1 MYLLKEGM
9 LEKLMQFPQG
19 EFPNGPF
26 PYEQYETFTPQS
38 ATDEEMTVYY
48 VASDETRARQTV
60 QSIQQAQ
67 TLLSNLL
74 HVDVP
79 EMDVLF
85 PTKVDWYF
93 APRAKEDAAAT
104 PDEEPFLP
112 YWTDVVSPACLV
124 VPPELD
130 PTWGEET
137 LEKLL
142 FLIYHEI
149 ALAFLEIADIRDWP
163 DIAPLWADEWQLKF
177 AALWLSHEID
187 GVKGL
192 VNTDLREEFEESFE
206 PEADGKTPVTI
217 RGFDWY
223 DDTTPDEYLEY
234 EILLEQFAADLLA
247 NYSPEILP
255 DFLIQYRVYRERF
268 LSDEVTKILASVLG
282 PNGEEWLENLVYF

>member
-1 MYLLKEGM
+1 
-9 LEKLMQFPQG
+9 MQFPQG

-26 PYEQYETFTPQS
+26 PYERYQTFSSQLSDGT
-38 ATDEEMTVYY
+38 EMTVYY
-48 VASDETRARQTV
+48 EASDETRARRIV

-67 TLLSNLL
+67 SLLAKLL
-74 HVDVP
+74 FLEVP
-79 EMDVLF
+79 PMDVLF
-85 PTKVDWYF
+85 PTKVDWFF
-93 APRAKEDAAAT
+93 APRAKEDAAVI

-130 PTWGEET
+130 PLWGEET
-137 LEKLL
+137 MEKML

-149 ALAFLEIADIRDWP
+149 AHAFLEVADIRDWP
-163 DIAPLWADEWQLKF
+163 EMVPLWADEWQFKF
-177 AALWLSHEID
+177 AALWLSQQID

-206 PEADGKTPVTI
+206 PEPDGKTPVTV

-223 DDTTPDEYLEY
+223 EETTPDEYLEY
-234 EILLEQFAADLLA
+234 AILLEQLAADLLA
-247 NYSPEILP
+247 NNSPYILP
-255 DFLIQYRVYRERF
+255 DFLILYRVYREGF
-268 LSDEVTKILASVLG
+268 LSDEVTKLLASVLG